1 MYRWRSKA
9 GLFTWGQSVGGRLG
23 YSINEVEEEYRPDS
37 QFRNGVCLPRSVPGM
52 ENLIVSDVVGFG
64 YGFAILTAEGDVY
77 KIGELQEY
85 VPRGINR
92 IIRPVPSFGPTV
104 TPNIPLIG
112 FQIPNMLQIRGP
124 PAAHVDRPEATIH
137 LEGDGG
143 ARFGEGPNEPEND
156 LVDYVG
162 SFTISEKAKVKKLDY
177 YSEDNVSF
185 VTISCGR
192 SHILAL
198 DEDDNIYTWDQTFVA
213 PGIRLTF
220 PFTKNGVP
228 NKVRKL
234 AAGWNFSSA
243 LIDNV
248 GIVVWFQDKIQPL
261 PETYSEI
268 KADKKSNKSVEVT
281 NYSIIPLTN
290 QPANSDDSIVDIMAG
305 DNFFVYLT
313 KKGDL
318 YKFNIPS
325 NHNDILTSSAIKLDL
340 FTKELDKLSNGIGQF
355 VKISGTYQYF
365 AVLSDSEHVFI
376 GSKDFTVRDAPIV
389 IDELQKV
396 GCISIATG
404 DYHFLALLRG
414 GKLLSWGRE
423 SQGCGSLGQGKFSD
437 SSKRGM
443 VKDGWDLILPK
454 PQEIHIKDNG
464 HVLAIGA
471 GGWQSCAIIT
481 TEPIE

>member
-112 FQIPNMLQIRGP
+112 FQIPNMPQIRGP

-198 DEDDNIYTWDQTFVA
+198 DEDDNRI
-213 PGIRLTF
+213 
-220 PFTKNGVP
+220 
-228 NKVRKL
+228 VRIGGL
-234 AAGWNFSSA
+234 VSEWN
-243 LIDNV
+243 N
-248 GIVVWFQDKIQPL
+248 GIVGDFHTLVAFLICLNLRVCFWKRLYFVLKPDNN
-261 PETYSEI
+261 T
-268 KADKKSNKSVEVT
+268 D
-281 NYSIIPLTN
+281 IIN
-290 QPANSDDSIVDIMAG
+290 
-305 DNFFVYLT
+305 
-313 KKGDL
+313 
-318 YKFNIPS
+318 
-325 NHNDILTSSAIKLDL
+325 
-340 FTKELDKLSNGIGQF
+340 
-355 VKISGTYQYF
+355 
-365 AVLSDSEHVFI
+365 
-376 GSKDFTVRDAPIV
+376 
-389 IDELQKV
+389 
-396 GCISIATG
+396 
-404 DYHFLALLRG
+404 
-414 GKLLSWGRE
+414 
-423 SQGCGSLGQGKFSD
+423 
-437 SSKRGM
+437 
-443 VKDGWDLILPK
+443 
-454 PQEIHIKDNG
+454 
-464 HVLAIGA
+464 
-471 GGWQSCAIIT
+471 
-481 TEPIE
+481 

>member
-1 MYRWRSKA
+1 MPY
-9 GLFTWGQSVGGRLG
+9 F
-23 YSINEVEEEYRPDS
+23 
-37 QFRNGVCLPRSVPGM
+37 
-52 ENLIVSDVVGFG
+52 
-64 YGFAILTAEGDVY
+64 
-77 KIGELQEY
+77 
-85 VPRGINR
+85 
-92 IIRPVPSFGPTV
+92 
-104 TPNIPLIG
+104 
-112 FQIPNMLQIRGP
+112 RGP
-124 PAAHVDRPEATIH
+124 PAAHIDRPEATIH
-137 LEGDGG
+137 FD
-143 ARFGEGPNEPEND
+143 GEGSARVGEESAEPEND

-162 SFTISEKAKVKKLDY
+162 SFTISEKSKVKKLDY
-177 YSEDNVSF
+177 YSENRVKF

-192 SHILAL
+192 THILAL
-198 DEDDNIYTWDQTFVA
+198 DENNNIYIWDQTCVA

-220 PFTKNGVP
+220 PFTKNGVT

-268 KADKKSNKSVEVT
+268 KADKQSNKSVEVT
-281 NYSIIPLTN
+281 SYAVIPLTN
-290 QPANSDDSIVDIMAG
+290 QPANSDGSIVDIMAG
-305 DNFFVYLT
+305 DNFLVYLT
-313 KKGDL
+313 KKGNL

-325 NHNDILTSSAIKLDL
+325 NHDDILTRSAVVLDL
-340 FTKELDKLSNGIGQF
+340 FTKELDKISNGNGQF

-376 GSKDFTVRDAPIV
+376 GSKDFTLKDTPIV

-396 GCISIATG
+396 GCISVATG
-404 DYHFLALLRG
+404 DHHFLALLRG

-443 VKDGWDLILPK
+443 IQDGRDRVLPK
-454 PQEIHIKDNG
+454 PQEIQIKDGG

-481 TEPIE
+481 TEDIE

>member
-1 MYRWRSKA
+1 M
-9 GLFTWGQSVGGRLG
+9 GGRLG
-23 YSINEVEEEYRPDS
+23 YASHDVEEEYKTDS
-37 QFRNGVCLPRSVPGM
+37 EFKNGVCLPRSVPGL
-52 ENLIVSDVVGFG
+52 EKLIVSDVVGFG
-64 YGFAILTAEGDVY
+64 YGFAILTGEGDIY
-77 KIGELQEY
+77 KIGELQDY
-85 VPRGINR
+85 VPRGVNR
-92 IIRPVPSFGPTV
+92 TVRPVPNIGPTV
-104 TPNIPLIG
+104 APNIPLIG
-112 FQIPNMLQIRGP
+112 FQIPRMPHFRGP
-124 PAAHVDRPEATIH
+124 PAAHIDRPEATIRFDG
-137 LEGDGG
+137 EGS
-143 ARFGEGPNEPEND
+143 ARFGAESKPEND
-156 LVDYVG
+156 FVDYVG
-162 SFTISEKAKVKKLDY
+162 SFTISEKSKAKKLDY
-177 YSEDNVSF
+177 YSKDKVRF

-198 DEDDNIYTWDQTFVA
+198 DENNNIYIWDQTFVA

-220 PFTKNGVP
+220 PFTKNGVT

-248 GIVVWFQDKIQPL
+248 GIVVWFEHELQPL

-268 KADKKSNKSVEVT
+268 KADKQSNKSVEVT
-281 NYSIIPLTN
+281 SYAVIPLTN
-290 QPANSDDSIVDIMAG
+290 QPANSDDSIIDIMAG
-305 DNFFVYLT
+305 DNFLVYLT

-325 NHNDILTSSAIKLDL
+325 NHDTILTHSAVKLDL
-340 FTKELDKLSNGIGQF
+340 FTKKLDELSNGNGQF

-376 GSKDFTVRDAPIV
+376 GSKHFTVKDMPII

-423 SQGCGSLGQGKFSD
+423 SQTCGSLGQGKFSD

-443 VKDGWDLILPK
+443 IKDGWDLILPK
-454 PQEIHIKDNG
+454 PQEIQIKDGG

-481 TEPIE
+481 TEAIE